1 MKWLDQHPE
10 VWAKLR
16 LSDPST
22 KSSKVKLITDG
33 PYAEVAE
40 LAEELKTIPLYA
52 WILPAKKIPEKYNK
66 LFEKHGIPLLN

>member
-1 MKWLDQHPE
+1 MKWLNQHPE

-22 KSSKVKLITDG
+22 KSSEVKLISDG
-33 PYAEVAE
+33 QNAEVAE

-52 WILPAKKIPEKYNK
+52 WILPAKKIPEKYNR
-66 LFEKHGIPLLN
+66 LS